1 MPKTDPKKIEHLLTR
16 NVEQVVDK
24 QHLAA
29 ALKSNKKLRVKLGI
43 DPTGEKMHIGRA
55 VVLWKLREFQDL
67 GHKIVLIIGDFT
79 AQIGD
84 PSDKLSKRPMLSRE
98 QVEKNMRD
106 YLSQI
111 GKILDLRKTETCY
124 NSKWLDKL
132 NFRETAELAESFSVQ
147 QMLHRRNFQERWK
160 EGQDISLREFLYP
173 IIQGY
178 DSVAIKADVELGGTD
193 QLFNLMAGREVQKHY
208 GQKPQ
213 DIMTVG
219 MLSGTDG
226 RKMSTSWGNVIN
238 IADPADEQFGKVMAM
253 RDEMIP
259 EYFRACTCLS
269 EKEIAAQEKELKRG
283 ANPRDVKMI
292 LAKEIVA
299 LYHGRAAADK
309 AAEKWVKVFSKKD
322 VSGADIPELRLS
334 AKGGSASG
342 GKKLTAVDL
351 VLKSGVAKSKSEAW
365 RLVAQG
371 GLKVGEETMQNPKK
385 ELNLRAGTVIRVGK
399 KRFFF
404 VV

>member
-1 MPKTDPKKIEHLLTR
+1 MARTGLKDAGKIRHLLAR
-16 NVEQVVDK
+16 NVEQVIDRA
-24 QHLAA
+24 HLEKT
-29 ALKSNKKLRVKLGI
+29 LKSGKKLRIKLGI
-43 DPTGEKMHIGRA
+43 DPTGEKIHIGRA
-55 VVLWKLREFQDL
+55 IVLWKLREFQEL
-67 GHKIVLIIGDFT
+67 GHQVVLIIGDFT

-111 GKILDLRKTETCY
+111 GKILDLHKTETRY

-193 QLFNLMAGREVQKHY
+193 QLFNLMAGREVQKQC

-213 DIMTVG
+213 DVMTVG

-238 IADPADEQFGKVMAM
+238 IVDPADEQFGKIMSM
-253 RDEMIP
+253 PD
-259 EYFRACTCLS
+259 
-269 EKEIAAQEKELKRG
+269 
-283 ANPRDVKMI
+283 KMI
-292 LAKEIVA
+292 QD
-299 LYHGRAAADK
+299 YFH
-309 AAEKWVKVFSKKD
+309 
-322 VSGADIPELRLS
+322 
-334 AKGGSASG
+334 
-342 GKKLTAVDL
+342 
-351 VLKSGVAKSKSEAW
+351 
-365 RLVAQG
+365 
-371 GLKVGEETMQNPKK
+371 M
-385 ELNLRAGTVIRVGK
+385 
-399 KRFFF
+399 
-404 VV
+404 

>member
-1 MPKTDPKKIEHLLTR
+1 MARTGLKDAGKIRHLLAR
-16 NVEQVVDK
+16 NVEQVIDRA
-24 QHLAA
+24 HLEKT
-29 ALKSNKKLRVKLGI
+29 LKSGKKLRIKLGI
-43 DPTGEKMHIGRA
+43 DPTGEKIHIGRA
-55 VVLWKLREFQDL
+55 IVLWKLREFQEL
-67 GHKIVLIIGDFT
+67 GHQVVLIIGDFT

-111 GKILDLRKTETCY
+111 GKILDLHKTETRY

-193 QLFNLMAGREVQKHY
+193 QLFNLMAGREVQKQC

-213 DIMTVG
+213 DVMTVG

-238 IADPADEQFGKVMAM
+238 IVDPADEQFGKIMSM
-253 RDEMIP
+253 HDKMIP
-259 EYFRACTCLS
+259 DYFRMATRMP
-269 EKEIAAQEKELKRG
+269 EKEIAEQDRALARG
-283 ANPRDVKMI
+283 ANPRDVKLV

-299 LYHGRAAADK
+299 LYHGKPAAEK
-309 AAEKWVKVFSKKD
+309 AAEKWVKMFSKKD
-322 VSGADIPELRLS
+322 VSGADIPTLKL
-334 AKGGSASG
+334 KN
-342 GKKLTAVDL
+342 KKIAAVDL
-351 VLKSGVAKSKSEAW
+351 VLKSGAATSKGEAW
-365 RLVAQG
+365 RLIAQG
-371 GLKVGEETMQNPKK
+371 GLKAGEKTISNPRQ
-385 ELNLRAGTVIRVGK
+385 ELNLKGGEAVKVGK
-399 KRFFF
+399 KKVFQI
-404 VV
+404 

>member
-1 MPKTDPKKIEHLLTR
+1 MARTGLKDAGKIRHLLAR
-16 NVEQVVDK
+16 NVEQVIDRA
-24 QHLAA
+24 HLEKT
-29 ALKSNKKLRVKLGI
+29 LKSGKKLRIKLGI
-43 DPTGEKMHIGRA
+43 DPTGEKIHIGRA
-55 VVLWKLREFQDL
+55 IVLWKLREFQEL
-67 GHKIVLIIGDFT
+67 GHQVVLIIGDFT

-111 GKILDLRKTETCY
+111 GKILDLHKTETRY

-193 QLFNLMAGREVQKHY
+193 QLFNLMAGREVQKQC

-213 DIMTVG
+213 DVMTVG

-238 IADPADEQFGKVMAM
+238 IVDPADEQFGKIMSMHDKMIQDYFHMATRM
-253 RDEMIP
+253 P
-259 EYFRACTCLS
+259 
-269 EKEIAAQEKELKRG
+269 EKEIAEQDRALARG
-283 ANPRDVKMI
+283 ANPRDVKLV

-299 LYHGRAAADK
+299 LYHGK
-309 AAEKWVKVFSKKD
+309 PAAEKAAFSKKD
-322 VSGADIPELRLS
+322 VSGADIPTLKL
-334 AKGGSASG
+334 KN
-342 GKKLTAVDL
+342 KKIAAVDL
-351 VLKSGVAKSKSEAW
+351 VLKSGAATSKGEAW
-365 RLVAQG
+365 RLIAQG
-371 GLKVGEETMQNPKK
+371 GLKAGEKTISNPRQ
-385 ELNLRAGTVIRVGK
+385 ELNLKGGEVVRVGK
-399 KRFFF
+399 KRFFRIN
-404 VV
+404 

>member
-1 MPKTDPKKIEHLLTR
+1 MARTGLKDAGKIRHLLAR
-16 NVEQVVDK
+16 NVEQVIDRA
-24 QHLAA
+24 HLEKT
-29 ALKSNKKLRVKLGI
+29 LKSGKKLRIKLGI
-43 DPTGEKMHIGRA
+43 DPTGEKIHIGRA
-55 VVLWKLREFQDL
+55 IVLWKLREFQEL
-67 GHKIVLIIGDFT
+67 GHQVVLIIGDFT

-111 GKILDLRKTETCY
+111 GKILDLHKTETRY

-193 QLFNLMAGREVQKHY
+193 QLFNLMAGREVQKQC

-213 DIMTVG
+213 DVMTVG

-238 IADPADEQFGKVMAM
+238 IVDPADEQFGKIMSMHDKMIQDYFHMATRM
-253 RDEMIP
+253 P
-259 EYFRACTCLS
+259 
-269 EKEIAAQEKELKRG
+269 EKEIAEQDRALARG
-283 ANPRDVKMI
+283 ANPRDVKLV

-299 LYHGRAAADK
+299 LYHGKPAAEK
-309 AAEKWVKVFSKKD
+309 AAEKWVKMFSKKD
-322 VSGADIPELRLS
+322 VSGADIPTLKL
-334 AKGGSASG
+334 KN
-342 GKKLTAVDL
+342 KKIAAVDL
-351 VLKSGVAKSKSEAW
+351 VLKSGAATSKGEAW
-365 RLVAQG
+365 RLIAQG
-371 GLKVGEETMQNPKK
+371 GLKAGEKTISNPRQ
-385 ELNLRAGTVIRVGK
+385 ELNLKGGEVVRVGK
-399 KRFFF
+399 KRFFRIN
-404 VV
+404 